1 MTISAPTAWI
11 LRSPSTRRCSTWRSA
26 PPWTCRIR
34 RTTPKICWSG
44 TTKSGAITFRC
55 SKRVDLKEFQR
66 RHGTRRLSFAS
77 PEELLRLL
85 DLTPGSVTPLG
96 LLNDRDHAVRFCLDR
111 DFDGGRIGVHPNDNT
126 ATVWLSVRALLALLR
141 DRGTEIE
148 LVEI

>member
-1 MTISAPTAWI
+1 MPVYVEIAGRAYP
-11 LRSPSTRRCSTWRSA
+11 LRFTLR
-26 PPWTCRIR
+26 
-34 RTTPKICWSG
+34 
-44 TTKSGAITFRC
+44 GA
-55 SKRVDLKEFQR
+55 
-66 RHGTRRLSFAS
+66 
-77 PEELLRLL
+77 LRLL

>member
-11 LRSPSTRRCSTWRSA
+11 LRSPSIRRCSTWRSA

-34 RTTPKICWSG
+34 RTTPKICW
-44 TTKSGAITFRC
+44 
-55 SKRVDLKEFQR
+55 
-66 RHGTRRLSFAS
+66 
-77 PEELLRLL
+77 
-85 DLTPGSVTPLG
+85 SVTPLG

>member
-1 MTISAPTAWI
+1 MGQPV
-11 LRSPSTRRCSTWRSA
+11 
-26 PPWTCRIR
+26 
-34 RTTPKICWSG
+34 KIDDM
-44 TTKSGAITFRC
+44 ARQLI
-55 SKRVDLKEFQR
+55 
-66 RHGTRRLSFAS
+66 RLSGYE
-77 PEELLRLL
+77 PDVDIPIIYTGLRPGEKLYEELLRLL